1 MGEMFPPLI
10 FAGLFGVFQEAIIVI
25 VYRLS
30 KFRAF
35 RKEMVPENAEGVEKV
50 EKIVPE
56 NAELAAD
63 VEKMCPENA
72 ELAADV
78 EKVCPGNAELV
89 ENVGKMALENAEKTY
104 RVSCINQDF

>member
-1 MGEMFPPLI
+1 MGKMFPPLI

-25 VYRLS
+25 FYRLS
-30 KFRAF
+30 KFRAL
-35 RKEMVPENAEGVEKV
+35 RKEMVPENRGGVEKV

-72 ELAADV
+72 EL
-78 EKVCPGNAELV
+78 V
-89 ENVGKMALENAEKTY
+89 ENVGKMRLETAEKTE
-104 RVSCINQDF
+104 RVSCINQAL